1 MFFPALTLVTSLA
14 LAAVSGWFSIAGL
27 VTIMAGYPAA
37 ALILGCVLEAGKLV
51 TASWLYRN
59 WQQAGWRL
67 KLPLMYFMLAL
78 MLTTSMGVFGY
89 LSKAHLEQGAGTID
103 NTAKIEEL
111 DRRIAN
117 EQRRIADNDRLVSQ
131 LDSSVDAFIA
141 KNQTNRAVAVRRSQ
155 QAQRDQLNESTQQI
169 QAEITRLNSEKFQ
182 LGSELRKLELE
193 VGPIKYIAKLIYGT
207 DDAGTLAAAVR
218 IFMVLIVSTLD
229 PLAITLLIAAN
240 FSLLNA
246 RRETPPAP
254 EPVPA
259 SVAQHA
265 PTTTVV
271 PTKAPASIST
281 PPTSAPHAPT
291 TVADTYM
298 PPCALAA
305 FPDITEYHLERTTT
319 PELGADLAEIIEDDT
334 CAVDVPGYFDD
345 TGPETPTPV
354 SNTDAVAA
362 IRTFLEQLQV
372 PLSVAGVST
381 PKITQIGDQ
390 PAATASEPEPQSVI
404 MSDTVRE
411 LRGRHVI
418 LTPLTPPAQDTK
430 QHSQPAPNS
439 WIATFKGLA

>member
-1 MFFPALTLVTSLA
+1 
-14 LAAVSGWFSIAGL
+14 
-27 VTIMAGYPAA
+27 
-37 ALILGCVLEAGKLV
+37 
-51 TASWLYRN
+51 
-59 WQQAGWRL
+59 
-67 KLPLMYFMLAL
+67 
-78 MLTTSMGVFGY
+78 
-89 LSKAHLEQGAGTID
+89 
-103 NTAKIEEL
+103 
-111 DRRIAN
+111 
-117 EQRRIADNDRLVSQ
+117 
-131 LDSSVDAFIA
+131 
-141 KNQTNRAVAVRRSQ
+141 VAVRRSQ

-207 DDAGTLAAAVR
+207 DDASTLAAAVR

-246 RRETPPAP
+246 RRETPRAP
-254 EPVPA
+254 EPAPA
-259 SVAQHA
+259 SVAQHE
-265 PTTTVV
+265 PTTTDA
-271 PTKAPASIST
+271 PTKAPATSSI
-281 PPTSAPHAPT
+281 PLTSAPHAPT

-319 PELGADLAEIIEDDT
+319 PELGAELAEIIDDDT
-334 CAVDVPGYFDD
+334 CAVDAPGYFDG
-345 TGPETPTPV
+345 TGPDAPTPV

-362 IRTFLEQLQV
+362 IRAFLEQLQV

-390 PAATASEPEPQSVI
+390 PAAAASEPEPQSVI